1 MEVLTMEYL
10 LATTGSIENGV
21 GFSPYDGCHIAWLV
35 FAAVCI
41 AGCCLLYRTR
51 GDRGRRRMRFAI
63 AGLIIAD
70 ELLKMAVLIIGDN
83 YTKNYLPLHLCSVNL
98 FLIAWHA
105 FRPTKTLDNF
115 LYMACIPGALAALL
129 FPSWTKLPP
138 TALMHIHSFTFH
150 ILLVCY
156 PAMLLAGRDLRPDV
170 KVMPKV
176 LLLLACLAGV
186 AAITN
191 AILDTNYMYL
201 AEAET
206 GNPLYWFEK
215 NMGSHYWGFA
225 VILPLLVLIM
235 YAPQLFRM
243 LKNSL
248 RKRHAAA

>member
-1 MEVLTMEYL
+1 MKWGFFTPTHILTLVL
-10 LATTGSIENGV
+10 
-21 GFSPYDGCHIAWLV
+21 
-35 FAAVCI
+35 AAVTLT
-41 AGCCLLYRTR
+41 ALYY
-51 GDRGRRRMRFAI
+51 
-63 AGLIIAD
+63 GLRNRSAKIQT
-70 ELLKMAVLIIGDN
+70 AVLFVLSLSGIAAIVFNLLRWGSPLE
-83 YTKNYLPLHLCSVNL
+83 YLPLHLCSVNL

-115 LYMACIPGALAALL
+115 LYVACIPGALAALL

-156 PAMLLAGRDLRPDV
+156 PAMLLAGRDLHPDV

-235 YAPQLFRM
+235 YAPQLFRIM
-243 LKNSL
+243 KSVF
-248 RKRHAAA
+248 RKRHAMD